1 MFSLYLLAFDSIEMV
16 EKHVVLMPDSNGM
29 PSVTRMDVRALAAG
43 CGGLSFTL
51 LVQIVWNNHSN
62 FSINFKRNHP
72 HGHNG
77 KYRIATEWQLND
89 RASQ

>member
-51 LVQIVWNNHSN
+51 LVQIV
-62 FSINFKRNHP
+62 
-72 HGHNG
+72 
-77 KYRIATEWQLND
+77 
-89 RASQ
+89 